1 MVLSSAARR
10 ARSLRCHLCSS
21 QAVPSILGSGAL
33 ITGYAFRRVHHR
45 RAYLWGTVFS
55 QWLCPLLPPALTAPG
70 RWGFREV
77 MVASCSAARFPSSL
91 ESRERRRGARVARP
105 RRGLLREAA
114 GPVAPAGV
122 AGHGGTQGRTGCSVR
137 CWGARLGGGEGG
149 RGLREARRGPLRLPR
164 GGGVGQTGTM
174 WRPKLS
180 PCSFMWFP
188 W

>member
-91 ESRERRRGARVARP
+91 GSAGEEHAWPGLAGGSFGRRRGPWLQPVWRGMGG
-105 RRGLLREAA
+105 RR
-114 GPVAPAGV
+114 
-122 AGHGGTQGRTGCSVR
+122 
-137 CWGARLGGGEGG
+137 GG
-149 RGLREARRGPLRLPR
+149 RGAQS
-164 GGGVGQTGTM
+164 GVGALGLAAEREGAGCGRHGEVLFAFPGAAGWVRQVQCGGLSC
-174 WRPKLS
+174 RPAVS
-180 PCSFMWFP
+180 CGFHGN
-188 W
+188 